1 MNEIVTKATFD
12 NFESQSIPLCL
23 NLTLKM
29 REEKKKISKTYK
41 NDSTE
46 ISTRNYRYTKKS
58 ILYSRRT

>member
-23 NLTLKM
+23 NSTLKM
-29 REEKKKISKTYK
+29 REDKKKISKIYK

-46 ISTRNYRYTKKS
+46 RGYGKS
-58 ILYSRRT
+58 MAFIFVK

>member
-29 REEKKKISKTYK
+29 REEKKQIWKTYN

-46 ISTRNYRYTKKS
+46 RGYGKS
-58 ILYSRRT
+58 MAFIFVK